1 MDDVRRLIEER
12 GSVAIVYLDLATG
25 GQVETQHG
33 WQAYDELLRD
43 FAGALGG
50 LREKGPM
57 AHRDLIA
64 VTAVRSDKFV
74 VILGGG
80 ARAFDPPAA
89 QAASDRLC
97 QSLRGALEV
106 RSRSAGSAPPAFH
119 AGHALVYRDPMLR
132 AERAVQRAV
141 DEALRASR
149 AARAKED
156 DASARRI
163 DALVTE
169 GRVFGWFQPIVSLE
183 DNSVLG
189 HEVFSRGAAG
199 SPFEDPERLF
209 TLAERTGRLQ
219 TLERVCRRQALSTVR
234 RHLPAGAKLFINTS
248 AASLADPEL
257 AGNTFARMVEGAG
270 LAKGDVVLE
279 ITERVALSE
288 RRQFRE
294 ALAGLKRRGFQI
306 AVDDMGAG
314 YSSLQSLVDV
324 EPDYLKFDM
333 TLVRHIDRSLIK
345 RSLLETLVDLAS
357 RIGARVI
364 AEGIEVES
372 EYQVLRELG
381 VPLGQGRL
389 LAPPQPIPEEAR

>member
-43 FAGALGG
+43 FAGALGS
-50 LREKGPM
+50 LREKGPL
-57 AHRDLIA
+57 AHRDLVA
-64 VTAVRSDKFV
+64 VSAVRSDKFV
-74 VILGGG
+74 VVLGGG
-80 ARAFDPPAA
+80 ARALDPAAA

-169 GRVFGWFQPIVSLE
+169 GRVFSWFQPILSLE
-183 DNSVLG
+183 DRAVLG

-257 AGNTFARMVEGAG
+257 AGSTFTRMVEGAG

-345 RSLLETLVDLAS
+345 RSLLETLVDLAT

-372 EYQVLRELG
+372 EYQALRELG

-389 LAPPQPIPEEAR
+389 LAPPQPVPEEAR